1 MLKTVGNPS
10 TRSGDQTILN
20 GNLVI
25 GTAGKGIDFS
35 ASPSAPGMVSEL
47 LDDYERGTFT
57 PTYVGSA
64 TPGTTT
70 YTTQNGKYVKVGS
83 QVHFEI
89 ILAWSAHSGSS
100 GSAVVGGLPFANGT
114 TAASLS
120 LVPIGLGATASTVIC
135 AYIDANAS
143 IALMRQYALG
153 GTTSLTAMSLSNSGT
168 LILAGSYSVV

>member
-10 TRSGDQTILN
+10 TRSGDQTILD

-64 TPGTTT
+64 TPGSTT
-70 YTTQNGKYVKVGS
+70 YITQDGKYVKVGS

-89 ILAWSAHSGSS
+89 ILTWSAHSGST
-100 GSAVVGGLPFANGT
+100 GSAVVGGLPFTNGT

-120 LVPIGLGATASTVIC
+120 LVPIGLSLTASNAMC
-135 AYIDANAS
+135 AYIDASQS
-143 IALMRQYALG
+143 IILLRQYDLS
-153 GTTSLTAMSLSNSGT
+153 GTTTLTTTGLSSSGT
-168 LILAGSYSVV
+168 LLVSGSYSVI